1 MINYFKKTLPLLL
14 TALFIVS
21 CGGDDD
27 DYNVSP
33 GSQSPSG
40 SKTVNVNANPTTQ
53 HKEYGR
59 LEVPRIKGTSDNLV
73 LIHYTSQYGLNYMV
87 EWDCIKKSQRWTCY
101 TLDTRNSVKNVS
113 RYYGD
118 PQYPNDPDLP
128 SMFRFTEDPYWG
140 SGFDHGHICPSYDR
154 LCSAEANYQTF
165 FLSNMQPQFNKFNAG
180 LWAKMRGAAQVTV
193 IGRSEQKR
201 SMIEKFGLEYKV
213 QDGRM
218 ENEYDFVLEAV
229 GTPASVEAAINATR
243 RGGRLVLM
251 GNPSGDITLSQSV
264 YWKILRKQL
273 IMTGTWNSS
282 YDGTNPSD
290 WTDVVEALAAKQID
304 GKSLITHRFNQERL
318 MDGLELMKQHQ
329 EPYCKVMTLWN
340 E

>member
-14 TALFIVS
+14 TTLFIVS

-154 LCSAEANYQTF
+154 LCSAEANIQTF
-165 FLSNMQPQFNKFNAG
+165 YMTNMQPQYNKFNAG
-180 LWAKMRGAAQVTV
+180 LWLNMENFVSNYFKNRNQNGTDTLYICKGGTIDNPSQTIMTTKKGMLVPKYFYMALLCKNSQGYKAMAFWVEQRNED
-193 IGRSEQKR
+193 RSTDNLYHYVVSIDRLEELTGIDFFCNLPDDTEE
-201 SMIEKFGLEYKV
+201 SIEKVVFPNSWGL
-213 QDGRM
+213 
-218 ENEYDFVLEAV
+218 
-229 GTPASVEAAINATR
+229 
-243 RGGRLVLM
+243 
-251 GNPSGDITLSQSV
+251 
-264 YWKILRKQL
+264 KQ
-273 IMTGTWNSS
+273 
-282 YDGTNPSD
+282 
-290 WTDVVEALAAKQID
+290 
-304 GKSLITHRFNQERL
+304 
-318 MDGLELMKQHQ
+318 
-329 EPYCKVMTLWN
+329 
-340 E
+340 